1 MKVLL
6 TAINAKYIHSNLA
19 VYSLKANCGSYESQV
34 KLMEYSINQ
43 YPEEIFQSLYREKA
57 DVICFSCYIWNI
69 EMVGQIAGWLSLV
82 APGTKLWLGGPEV
95 SFDVEDRINS
105 WKFIDGVMYGEGE
118 DTFREMMAVWN
129 GEKNIE
135 GVRGIGHRHE
145 DGKAHVHLPRDF
157 VNMSGLNFVYTRPED
172 FKNKIIYYET
182 SRGCPFQCSYCL
194 SSVEKKVRFR
204 DLELV
209 KKELK
214 QFIDWEIPQVKFV
227 DRTFNCR
234 RKHSMEILKFIKA
247 HDKGKTNFHFE
258 ITADLLTEEELHF
271 MAGLRPGLIQLEIG
285 VQSTNPETIKE
296 IRRNVSFEK
305 LKEIV
310 KRIHAG
316 KNIHQHLDLI
326 AGLPFEDLERFKQS
340 FNDVYALKPEQF
352 QLGFLKVLKGSYM
365 REKAEDYGLVYQP
378 EPPYEVM
385 ATHWLS
391 YDDVLVIK
399 AVEEMVEVYY
409 NSRQF
414 ENSLDW
420 LESYFPSA
428 FSMYECL
435 AGYYEEKG
443 LNGISH
449 SRMAR
454 YEILLGFAK
463 ENLNKEDMDIFTQIL
478 TYDLYLR
485 ENVKSRPD
493 WAGSQETYKG
503 RYVEFFKKEENR
515 AKYFSGYE
523 GYTTK
528 QIQRMTHIEH
538 FTCDIQAVAAGCLP
552 ADQKAAAAGCLS
564 ADRRAAAGGEK
575 KTGGDVFIWFDYLNR
590 DPLTYKSRTVEV
602 RIDEVDE
609 ETKN

>member
-19 VYSLKANCGSYESQV
+19 VYSLKANCGVYESQV

-43 YPEEIFQSLYREKA
+43 YPEEIFRSLYREKA
-57 DVICFSCYIWNI
+57 DVVCFSCYIWNI
-69 EMVGQIAGWLSLV
+69 GFVEQIAGWLKQV
-82 APGTKLWLGGPEV
+82 APWTEIWLGGPEV
-95 SFDVEDRINS
+95 SFDVAERLEQQP
-105 WKFIDGVMYGEGE
+105 FIDGVMYGEGE
-118 DTFREMMAVWN
+118 DTFREMMACWN
-129 GEKNIE
+129 GDMDVEN
-135 GVRGIGHRHE
+135 VLGIGHRHKGGGSSGCGYYR
-145 DGKAHVHLPRDF
+145 DGRCRLGSDCSHGSGEIHVHGARDF
-157 VNMSGLNFVYTRPED
+157 VDMSGLNFVYTRPED

-204 DLELV
+204 DLDLV
-209 KKELK
+209 KRELQ

-234 RKHSMEILKFIKA
+234 REHSMEILKFIKT

-258 ITADLLTEEELHF
+258 ITADLLTEEELEF

-285 VQSTNPETIKE
+285 VQSTNPQTIRE

-305 LKEIV
+305 LKGIV
-310 KRIHAG
+310 QRIHEG

-326 AGLPFEDLERFKQS
+326 AGLPYEDLERFKQS

-385 ATHWLS
+385 ATRWLS
-391 YDDVLVIK
+391 YDDILVLK
-399 AVEEMVEVYY
+399 GVEEMVEVYY

-420 LESYFPSA
+420 LEGHFPSA
-428 FSMYECL
+428 FAMYEQM
-435 AGYYEEKG
+435 AQYYEAKG
-443 LNGISH
+443 LNGVSH

-454 YEILLGFAK
+454 YEILLEFVK
-463 ENLNKEDMDIFTQIL
+463 EKLNIEETDIFVQIL

-485 ENVKSRPD
+485 ENVKSRPA
-493 WAGSQETYKG
+493 WASDQDAYKAA
-503 RYVEFFKKEENR
+503 YVEFFKREENR
-515 AKYFSGYE
+515 ARYFSGYE

-538 FTCDIQAVAAGCLP
+538 FTRDIREG
-552 ADQKAAAAGCLS
+552 
-564 ADRRAAAGGEK
+564 AGGEK
-575 KTGGDVFIWFDYLNR
+575 AGGVFIWFDYLNR

-602 RIDEVDE
+602 ELW
-609 ETKN
+609 

>member
-19 VYSLKANCGSYESQV
+19 VYSLKANCGVYESQV

-43 YPEEIFQSLYREKA
+43 YAEEIFQSLYREKA

-69 EMVGQIAGWLSLV
+69 DIIGQVAGWLSQV
-82 APGTKLWLGGPEV
+82 APGVQIWLGGPEV
-95 SFDVEDRINS
+95 SFDVADRLDS
-105 WKFIDGVMYGEGE
+105 WNFVDGIMYGEGE
-118 DTFREMMAVWN
+118 DTFREMMACWN
-129 GEKNIE
+129 GEKNLE
-135 GVRGIGHRHE
+135 DVLGIGHRQP
-145 DGKAHVHLPRDF
+145 DGKVHVHFPRDF
-157 VNMSGLNFVYTRPED
+157 VNMSQLNFVYKRPEN

-209 KKELK
+209 KRELQ

-234 RKHSMEILKFIKA
+234 REHSMEIMRFIKA

-258 ITADLLTEEELHF
+258 ITADLLTEEELDF

-296 IRRNVSFEK
+296 IRRKVSFER

-310 KRIHAG
+310 QRIHAG

-326 AGLPFEDLERFKQS
+326 AGLPFEGLERFKQS
-340 FNDVYALKPEQF
+340 FNDVYGLKPEQF
-352 QLGFLKVLKGSYM
+352 QLGLLKVLKGSYM
-365 REKAEDYGLVYQP
+365 REKAADYDLIYQP
-378 EPPYEVM
+378 EPPYEVLS
-385 ATHWLS
+385 TRWLS
-391 YDDVLVIK
+391 YDDILVLK
-399 AVEEMVEVYY
+399 GVEEMVEVYY

-420 LESYFPSA
+420 LEGYFPSA
-428 FSMYECL
+428 FAMYETL
-435 AGYYEEKG
+435 AGYYEAKE

-454 YEILLGFAK
+454 YEILLDFVK
-463 ENLNKEDMDIFTQIL
+463 EILNIEETRVFTQIL

-485 ENVKSRPD
+485 ENVKSRPA
-493 WAGSQETYKG
+493 WAANQEPFKAA
-503 RYVEFFKKEENR
+503 YVEFFKNEESR
-515 AKYFSGYE
+515 EKYFSGYE

-538 FTCDIQAVAAGCLP
+538 FTEDIRATAAEEERG
-552 ADQKAAAAGCLS
+552 
-564 ADRRAAAGGEK
+564 
-575 KTGGDVFIWFDYLNR
+575 GGDVFIWFDYLNLY
-590 DPLTYKSRTVEV
+590 PLTYKSRTVEV
-602 RIDEVDE
+602 
-609 ETKN
+609 KLW

>member
-19 VYSLKANCGSYESQV
+19 VYSLKANCGVYESQV

-43 YPEEIFQSLYREKA
+43 YAEEIFQSLYREKA

-69 EMVGQIAGWLSLV
+69 DIIGQVAGWLSQV
-82 APGTKLWLGGPEV
+82 APGVQIWLGGPEV
-95 SFDVEDRINS
+95 SFDVADRLDS
-105 WKFIDGVMYGEGE
+105 WNFVDGIMYGEGE
-118 DTFREMMAVWN
+118 DTFREMMACWN
-129 GEKNIE
+129 GEKNLE
-135 GVRGIGHRHE
+135 DVLGIGHRQP
-145 DGKAHVHLPRDF
+145 DGKVHVHFPRDF
-157 VNMSGLNFVYTRPED
+157 VNMSQLNFVYKRPENL
-172 FKNKIIYYET
+172 KNKIIYYET
-182 SRGCPFQCSYCL
+182 SRGCPFQCIYCL

-209 KKELK
+209 KRDLQ

-234 RKHSMEILKFIKA
+234 REHSMEIMRFIKA

-258 ITADLLTEEELHF
+258 ITADLLTEEELDF

-296 IRRNVSFEK
+296 IRRKVSFER

-310 KRIHAG
+310 QRIHAG

-326 AGLPFEDLERFKQS
+326 AGLPFEGLERFKQS
-340 FNDVYALKPEQF
+340 FNDVYGLKPEQF

-365 REKAEDYGLVYQP
+365 REKAADYDLIYQP
-378 EPPYEVM
+378 EPPYEVLS
-385 ATHWLS
+385 TRWLS
-391 YDDVLVIK
+391 YDDILVLK
-399 AVEEMVEVYY
+399 GVEEMVEVYY

-420 LESYFPSA
+420 LEGYFPSA
-428 FSMYECL
+428 FAMYETL
-435 AGYYEEKG
+435 AGYYEAKG

-449 SRMAR
+449 SRMTR
-454 YEILLGFAK
+454 YEILLDFVK
-463 ENLNKEDMDIFTQIL
+463 EILNIEETRVFTQIL

-485 ENVKSRPD
+485 ENVKSRPA
-493 WAGSQETYKG
+493 WAASQEPFKAA
-503 RYVEFFKKEENR
+503 YVEFFKNEENR
-515 AKYFSGYE
+515 EKYFSGYE

-538 FTCDIQAVAAGCLP
+538 FTEDIRATAADEERG
-552 ADQKAAAAGCLS
+552 
-564 ADRRAAAGGEK
+564 
-575 KTGGDVFIWFDYLNR
+575 GGDVFIWFDYLNR

-602 RIDEVDE
+602 
-609 ETKN
+609 KLW

>member
-19 VYSLKANCGSYESQV
+19 VYSLKANCGVYEPQV

-43 YPEEIFQSLYREKA
+43 YPEEIFRSLYREKA
-57 DVICFSCYIWNI
+57 DVVCFSCYIWNI
-69 EMVGQIAGWLSLV
+69 GFVEQIAGWLKQV
-82 APGTKLWLGGPEV
+82 APRTEIWLGGPEV
-95 SFDVEDRINS
+95 SFDVAERLEQQP
-105 WKFIDGVMYGEGE
+105 FIDGVMYGEGE
-118 DTFREMMAVWN
+118 DTFREMMACWN
-129 GEKNIE
+129 GDMDVEN
-135 GVRGIGHRHE
+135 VLGIGHRHK
-145 DGKAHVHLPRDF
+145 DGGSSGRGYYRDGCCRPGSDCSHGSGEIHVHGARDF
-157 VNMSGLNFVYTRPED
+157 VDMSRLNFVYTRPED

-204 DLELV
+204 DLDLV
-209 KKELK
+209 KRELQ
-214 QFIDWEIPQVKFV
+214 QFIDWGIPQVKFV

-234 RKHSMEILKFIKA
+234 REHSMEILKFIKT

-258 ITADLLTEEELHF
+258 ITADLLTEEELEF

-285 VQSTNPETIKE
+285 VQSTNPQTIRE

-305 LKEIV
+305 LKGIV
-310 KRIHAG
+310 QRIHEG

-326 AGLPFEDLERFKQS
+326 AGLPYEDLERFKQS

-385 ATHWLS
+385 ATRWLS
-391 YDDVLVIK
+391 YDDILVLK
-399 AVEEMVEVYY
+399 GVEEMVEVYY

-420 LESYFPSA
+420 LEGHFPSA
-428 FSMYECL
+428 FAMYEQM
-435 AGYYEEKG
+435 AQYYEAKG
-443 LNGISH
+443 LSGVSH

-454 YEILLGFAK
+454 YEILLEFVK
-463 ENLNKEDMDIFTQIL
+463 EKLNIEETDIFMQIL

-485 ENVKSRPD
+485 ENVKSRPA
-493 WAGSQETYKG
+493 WASGQDAYKAA
-503 RYVEFFKKEENR
+503 YVEFFKREENR
-515 AKYFSGYE
+515 ARYFSGYE

-538 FTCDIQAVAAGCLP
+538 FTRDVREG
-552 ADQKAAAAGCLS
+552 
-564 ADRRAAAGGEK
+564 AGGEK
-575 KTGGDVFIWFDYLNR
+575 DGGVFIWFDYLNR

-602 RIDEVDE
+602 ELW
-609 ETKN
+609 

>member
-19 VYSLKANCGSYESQV
+19 VYSLKANCGVYEPQV

-43 YPEEIFQSLYREKA
+43 YPEEIFRSLYREKA
-57 DVICFSCYIWNI
+57 DVVCFSCYIWNI
-69 EMVGQIAGWLSLV
+69 GFVEQIAGWLKQV
-82 APGTKLWLGGPEV
+82 APRTEIWLGGPEV
-95 SFDVEDRINS
+95 SFDVAERLEQQP
-105 WKFIDGVMYGEGE
+105 FIDGVMYGEGE
-118 DTFREMMAVWN
+118 DTFREMMACWN
-129 GEKNIE
+129 GDMDVEN
-135 GVRGIGHRHE
+135 VLGIGHRHK
-145 DGKAHVHLPRDF
+145 DGGSSGEIHVHGARDF
-157 VNMSGLNFVYTRPED
+157 VDMSGLNFVYTRPED

-204 DLELV
+204 DLDLV
-209 KKELK
+209 KRELQ
-214 QFIDWEIPQVKFV
+214 QFIDWGIPQVKFV

-234 RKHSMEILKFIKA
+234 REHSMEILKFIKA
-247 HDKGKTNFHFE
+247 HDRGKTNFHFE
-258 ITADLLTEEELHF
+258 ITADLLTEEELEF

-285 VQSTNPETIKE
+285 VQSTNPQTIQE

-305 LKEIV
+305 LKGIV
-310 KRIHAG
+310 QRIHEG

-326 AGLPFEDLERFKQS
+326 AGLPYEDLERFKQS

-385 ATHWLS
+385 ATRWLS
-391 YDDVLVIK
+391 YDDILVLK
-399 AVEEMVEVYY
+399 GVEEMVEVYY

-420 LESYFPSA
+420 LEGHFPSA
-428 FSMYECL
+428 FAMYEQM
-435 AGYYEEKG
+435 AQYYEAKG
-443 LNGISH
+443 LNGVSH

-454 YEILLGFAK
+454 YEILLEFVK
-463 ENLNKEDMDIFTQIL
+463 EKLNIEETDIFVQIL

-485 ENVKSRPD
+485 ENVKSRPA
-493 WAGSQETYKG
+493 WASGQDAYKAA
-503 RYVEFFKKEENR
+503 YVEFFKREENR
-515 AKYFSGYE
+515 ARYFSGYG

-538 FTCDIQAVAAGCLP
+538 FTRDIREG
-552 ADQKAAAAGCLS
+552 
-564 ADRRAAAGGEK
+564 AGGEK
-575 KTGGDVFIWFDYLNR
+575 DGGVFIWFDYLNR

-602 RIDEVDE
+602 ELW
-609 ETKN
+609 

>member
-19 VYSLKANCGSYESQV
+19 VYSLKANCGVYESQV

-43 YPEEIFQSLYREKA
+43 YAEEIFQSLYREKA

-69 EMVGQIAGWLSLV
+69 DIIGQVAGWLSQV
-82 APGTKLWLGGPEV
+82 APGVQIWLGGPEV
-95 SFDVEDRINS
+95 SFDVAERLDS
-105 WKFIDGVMYGEGE
+105 WNFVNGIMYGEGE
-118 DTFREMMAVWN
+118 DTFREMMACWN
-129 GEKNIE
+129 GEKNLE
-135 GVRGIGHRHE
+135 DVLGIGHRQP
-145 DGKAHVHLPRDF
+145 DGKVHVHFPRDF
-157 VNMSGLNFVYTRPED
+157 VNMSQLNFVYKRPEN

-209 KKELK
+209 KRELQ

-234 RKHSMEILKFIKA
+234 REHSMEIMRFIKA

-258 ITADLLTEEELHF
+258 ITADLLTEEELDF

-296 IRRNVSFEK
+296 IRRKVSFER

-310 KRIHAG
+310 QRIHAG

-326 AGLPFEDLERFKQS
+326 AGLPFEGLERFKQS
-340 FNDVYALKPEQF
+340 FNDVYGLKPEQF
-352 QLGFLKVLKGSYM
+352 QLGFLKVLKGSYI
-365 REKAEDYGLVYQP
+365 REKAADYDLIYQP
-378 EPPYEVM
+378 EPPYEVLS
-385 ATHWLS
+385 TRWLS
-391 YDDVLVIK
+391 YDDILVLK
-399 AVEEMVEVYY
+399 GVEEMVEVYY

-420 LESYFPSA
+420 LEGYFPSA
-428 FSMYECL
+428 FAMYETL
-435 AGYYEEKG
+435 AGYYEAKE

-454 YEILLGFAK
+454 YEILLDFVK
-463 ENLNKEDMDIFTQIL
+463 EILNIEETRVFTQIL

-485 ENVKSRPD
+485 ENVKSRPA
-493 WAGSQETYKG
+493 WAANQEPFKAA
-503 RYVEFFKKEENR
+503 YVEFFKNEENR
-515 AKYFSGYE
+515 EKYFSGYE

-538 FTCDIQAVAAGCLP
+538 FTEDIRATAAEEERG
-552 ADQKAAAAGCLS
+552 
-564 ADRRAAAGGEK
+564 
-575 KTGGDVFIWFDYLNR
+575 GGDVFIWFDYLNR

-602 RIDEVDE
+602 
-609 ETKN
+609 KLW

>member
-19 VYSLKANCGSYESQV
+19 VYSLKANCGVYESQV

-43 YPEEIFQSLYREKA
+43 YAEEIFQSLYREKA

-69 EMVGQIAGWLSLV
+69 DIIGQVAGWLSQV
-82 APGTKLWLGGPEV
+82 APGVQIWLGGPEV
-95 SFDVEDRINS
+95 SFDVADRLDS
-105 WKFIDGVMYGEGE
+105 WNFVDGIMYGEGE
-118 DTFREMMAVWN
+118 DTFREMMACWN
-129 GEKNIE
+129 GEKNLE
-135 GVRGIGHRHE
+135 DVLGIGHRQP
-145 DGKAHVHLPRDF
+145 DGKVHVHFPRDF
-157 VNMSGLNFVYTRPED
+157 VNMSQLNFVYKRPEN

-209 KKELK
+209 KRELQ

-234 RKHSMEILKFIKA
+234 REHSMEIMRFIKA

-258 ITADLLTEEELHF
+258 ITADLLTEEELDF

-296 IRRNVSFEK
+296 IRRKVSFEK

-310 KRIHAG
+310 QRIHAG

-326 AGLPFEDLERFKQS
+326 AGLPFEGLERFKQS
-340 FNDVYALKPEQF
+340 FNDVYGLKPEQF

-365 REKAEDYGLVYQP
+365 REKAADYDLIYQP
-378 EPPYEVM
+378 EPPYEVLS
-385 ATHWLS
+385 TRWLS
-391 YDDVLVIK
+391 YDDILVLK
-399 AVEEMVEVYY
+399 GVEEMVEVYY

-420 LESYFPSA
+420 LEGYFPSA
-428 FSMYECL
+428 FAMYETL
-435 AGYYEEKG
+435 AGYYEAKG

-449 SRMAR
+449 SRMTR
-454 YEILLGFAK
+454 YEILLDFVK
-463 ENLNKEDMDIFTQIL
+463 EILNIEETRVFTQIL

-485 ENVKSRPD
+485 ENVKSRPA
-493 WAGSQETYKG
+493 WAASQEPFKAA
-503 RYVEFFKKEENR
+503 YVEFFKNEENR
-515 AKYFSGYE
+515 EKYFSGYE

-538 FTCDIQAVAAGCLP
+538 FTEDIRATAADEERG
-552 ADQKAAAAGCLS
+552 
-564 ADRRAAAGGEK
+564 
-575 KTGGDVFIWFDYLNR
+575 GGDVFIWFDYLNR

-602 RIDEVDE
+602 
-609 ETKN
+609 KLW

>member
-19 VYSLKANCGSYESQV
+19 VYSLKANCGSYEPQV

-43 YPEEIFQSLYREKA
+43 YPEEIFHSLYREKA
-57 DVICFSCYIWNI
+57 DVVCFSCYIWNI
-69 EMVGQIAGWLSLV
+69 GIVNQVAGWLRQV
-82 APGTKLWLGGPEV
+82 APDTRIWLGGPEV
-95 SFDVEDRINS
+95 SFDVAERLET
-105 WKFIDGVMYGEGE
+105 WHFVDGVMYGEGE
-118 DTFREMMAVWN
+118 DTFRELMACWN
-129 GEKNIE
+129 GKIDIE
-135 GVRGIGHRHE
+135 SVLGIGHRHE
-145 DGKAHVHLPRDF
+145 DGRVHVHPARDF

-209 KKELK
+209 KQELQ

-234 RKHSMEILKFIKA
+234 REHSMEILKFIKDR
-247 HDKGKTNFHFE
+247 DKGKTNFHFE
-258 ITADLLTEEELHF
+258 ITADLLTEEELDF
-271 MAGLRPGLIQLEIG
+271 MSSLRPGLIQLEIG
-285 VQSTNPETIKE
+285 VQSTNPATIKE

-305 LKEIV
+305 LQEIV

-326 AGLPFEDLERFKQS
+326 AGLPFEDMERFKQS

-365 REKAEDYGLVYQP
+365 REKAEDYGLIYQP
-378 EPPYEVM
+378 EPPYEVL
-385 ATHWLS
+385 ATRWLS
-391 YDDVLVIK
+391 YDDLLVLK
-399 AVEEMVEVYY
+399 SVEEMVEVYY

-420 LESYFPSA
+420 LENYFPSA
-428 FSMYECL
+428 FAMYETL
-435 AGYYEEKG
+435 SRYYETKG
-443 LNGISH
+443 LNGVSH

-454 YEILLGFAK
+454 YEILLDFVRENMK
-463 ENLNKEDMDIFTQIL
+463 EEETNIFVQIL

-485 ENVKSRPD
+485 ENVKSRPA
-493 WAGSQETYKG
+493 WASNQDSYKG
-503 RYVEFFKKEENR
+503 LYVNFFKNEENR
-515 AKYFSGYE
+515 SRYFSGYE

-528 QIQRMTHIEH
+528 QIQRMTHIERL
-538 FTCDIQAVAAGCLP
+538 DLPAQAGAAVAGAGKGP
-552 ADQKAAAAGCLS
+552 
-564 ADRRAAAGGEK
+564 
-575 KTGGDVFIWFDYLNR
+575 VFIWFDYLNR

-602 RIDEVDE
+602 EMDEIDE
-609 ETKN
+609 ETKDRKGSEFTGRTLRNGKNMLSES

>member
-19 VYSLKANCGSYESQV
+19 VYSLKANCGVYESQV

-43 YPEEIFQSLYREKA
+43 YAEEIFQSLYREKA

-69 EMVGQIAGWLSLV
+69 DIIGQVAGWLSQV
-82 APGTKLWLGGPEV
+82 APGVQIWLGGPEV
-95 SFDVEDRINS
+95 SFDVAERLDS
-105 WKFIDGVMYGEGE
+105 WNFVDGIMYGEGE
-118 DTFREMMAVWN
+118 DTFREMMAFWN
-129 GEKNIE
+129 GEKNLE
-135 GVRGIGHRHE
+135 DVLGIGHRQP
-145 DGKAHVHLPRDF
+145 DGKVHVHFPRDF
-157 VNMSGLNFVYTRPED
+157 VNMSQLNFVYKRPENL
-172 FKNKIIYYET
+172 KNKIIYYET

-209 KKELK
+209 KRELQ

-234 RKHSMEILKFIKA
+234 REHSMEIMRFIKA

-258 ITADLLTEEELHF
+258 ITADLLTEEELDF

-296 IRRNVSFEK
+296 IRRKVSFER

-310 KRIHAG
+310 QRIHAG

-326 AGLPFEDLERFKQS
+326 AGLPFEGLERFKQS
-340 FNDVYALKPEQF
+340 FNDVYGLKPEQF

-365 REKAEDYGLVYQP
+365 REKAADYDLIYQP
-378 EPPYEVM
+378 EPPYEVLS
-385 ATHWLS
+385 TRWLS
-391 YDDVLVIK
+391 YDDILVLK
-399 AVEEMVEVYY
+399 GVEEMVEVYY

-420 LESYFPSA
+420 LEGYFPSA
-428 FSMYECL
+428 FAMYETL
-435 AGYYEEKG
+435 AGYYEAKG

-449 SRMAR
+449 SRMTR
-454 YEILLGFAK
+454 YEILLDFVK
-463 ENLNKEDMDIFTQIL
+463 EILNIEETRVFTQIL

-485 ENVKSRPD
+485 ENVKSRPA
-493 WAGSQETYKG
+493 WAASQEPFKAA
-503 RYVEFFKKEENR
+503 YVEFFKNEENR
-515 AKYFSGYE
+515 EKYFSGYE

-538 FTCDIQAVAAGCLP
+538 FTEDIRATAADEERG
-552 ADQKAAAAGCLS
+552 
-564 ADRRAAAGGEK
+564 
-575 KTGGDVFIWFDYLNR
+575 GGDVFIWFDYLNR

-602 RIDEVDE
+602 
-609 ETKN
+609 KLW

>member
-1 MKVLL
+1 MMKVLL

-19 VYSLKANCGSYESQV
+19 VYSLKANCGVYESQV

-43 YPEEIFQSLYREKA
+43 YPEEIFRSLYREKA
-57 DVICFSCYIWNI
+57 DVVCFSCYIWNI
-69 EMVGQIAGWLSLV
+69 GFVEQIAGWLKQV
-82 APGTKLWLGGPEV
+82 APWTEIWLGGPEV
-95 SFDVEDRINS
+95 SFDVAERLEQQP
-105 WKFIDGVMYGEGE
+105 FIDGVMYGEGE
-118 DTFREMMAVWN
+118 DTFREMMACWN
-129 GEKNIE
+129 GDMDVEN
-135 GVRGIGHRHE
+135 VLGIGHRHK
-145 DGKAHVHLPRDF
+145 DGGSSGEIHVHGARDF
-157 VNMSGLNFVYTRPED
+157 VDMSGLNFVYTRPED

-204 DLELV
+204 DLDLV
-209 KKELK
+209 KRELQ

-234 RKHSMEILKFIKA
+234 REHSMEILKFIKT

-258 ITADLLTEEELHF
+258 ITADLLTEEELEF

-285 VQSTNPETIKE
+285 VQSTNPQTIRE

-305 LKEIV
+305 LKGIV
-310 KRIHAG
+310 QRIHKG

-326 AGLPFEDLERFKQS
+326 AGLPYEDLERFKQS

-385 ATHWLS
+385 ATRWLS
-391 YDDVLVIK
+391 YDDILVLK
-399 AVEEMVEVYY
+399 GVEEMVEVYY

-420 LESYFPSA
+420 LEGHFPSA
-428 FSMYECL
+428 FAMYEQM
-435 AGYYEEKG
+435 AQYYEAKG
-443 LNGISH
+443 LNGVSH

-454 YEILLGFAK
+454 YEILLEFVK
-463 ENLNKEDMDIFTQIL
+463 EKLNIEETDIFVQIL

-485 ENVKSRPD
+485 ENVKSRPA
-493 WAGSQETYKG
+493 WASGQDAYKAA
-503 RYVEFFKKEENR
+503 YVEFFKREENR
-515 AKYFSGYE
+515 ARYFSGYE

-538 FTCDIQAVAAGCLP
+538 FTRDIREG
-552 ADQKAAAAGCLS
+552 
-564 ADRRAAAGGEK
+564 AGGEK
-575 KTGGDVFIWFDYLNR
+575 AGGVFIWFDYLNR

-602 RIDEVDE
+602 ELW
-609 ETKN
+609 

>member
-19 VYSLKANCGSYESQV
+19 VYSLKANCGVYESQV

-43 YPEEIFQSLYREKA
+43 YAEEIFQSLYREKA

-69 EMVGQIAGWLSLV
+69 DIIGQVAGWLSQV
-82 APGTKLWLGGPEV
+82 APGVQIWLGGPEV
-95 SFDVEDRINS
+95 SFDVADRLDS
-105 WKFIDGVMYGEGE
+105 WNFVDGIMYGEGE
-118 DTFREMMAVWN
+118 DTFREMMACWN
-129 GEKNIE
+129 GEKNLE
-135 GVRGIGHRHE
+135 DVLGIGHRQP
-145 DGKAHVHLPRDF
+145 DGKVHVHFPRDF
-157 VNMSGLNFVYTRPED
+157 VNMSQLNFVYKRPENL
-172 FKNKIIYYET
+172 KNKIIYYET

-209 KKELK
+209 KRELQ

-234 RKHSMEILKFIKA
+234 REHSMEIMRFIKA

-258 ITADLLTEEELHF
+258 ITADLLTEEELDF

-296 IRRNVSFEK
+296 IRRKVSFER

-310 KRIHAG
+310 QRIHAG

-326 AGLPFEDLERFKQS
+326 AGLPFEGLERFKQS
-340 FNDVYALKPEQF
+340 FNDVYGLKPEQF

-365 REKAEDYGLVYQP
+365 REKAADYDLIYQP
-378 EPPYEVM
+378 EPPYEVLS
-385 ATHWLS
+385 TRWLS
-391 YDDVLVIK
+391 YDDILVLK
-399 AVEEMVEVYY
+399 GVEEMVEVYY

-420 LESYFPSA
+420 LEGYFPSA
-428 FSMYECL
+428 FAMYETL
-435 AGYYEEKG
+435 AGYYEAKG

-449 SRMAR
+449 SRMTR
-454 YEILLGFAK
+454 YEILLDFVK
-463 ENLNKEDMDIFTQIL
+463 EILNIEETRVFTQIL

-485 ENVKSRPD
+485 ENVTSRPA
-493 WAGSQETYKG
+493 WAASQEPFKAA
-503 RYVEFFKKEENR
+503 YVEFFKNEENR
-515 AKYFSGYE
+515 EKYFSGYE

-538 FTCDIQAVAAGCLP
+538 FTEDIRATAADEERG
-552 ADQKAAAAGCLS
+552 
-564 ADRRAAAGGEK
+564 
-575 KTGGDVFIWFDYLNR
+575 GGDVFIWFDYLNR

-602 RIDEVDE
+602 
-609 ETKN
+609 KLW

>member
-19 VYSLKANCGSYESQV
+19 VYSLKANCGIYESQV

-43 YPEEIFQSLYREKA
+43 YAEEIFQSLYREKA

-69 EMVGQIAGWLSLV
+69 DIIGQVAGWLSQV
-82 APGTKLWLGGPEV
+82 APGVQIWLGGPEV
-95 SFDVEDRINS
+95 SFDVADRLDS
-105 WKFIDGVMYGEGE
+105 WNFVDGIMYGEGE
-118 DTFREMMAVWN
+118 DTFREMMACWN
-129 GEKNIE
+129 GEKNLE
-135 GVRGIGHRHE
+135 DVLGIGHRQP
-145 DGKAHVHLPRDF
+145 DGKVHVHFPRDF
-157 VNMSGLNFVYTRPED
+157 VNMSQLNFVYKRPENL
-172 FKNKIIYYET
+172 KNKIIYYET

-209 KKELK
+209 KRELQ

-234 RKHSMEILKFIKA
+234 REHSMEIMRFIKA

-258 ITADLLTEEELHF
+258 ITADLLTEEELDF

-296 IRRNVSFEK
+296 IRRKVSFER

-310 KRIHAG
+310 QRIHAG

-326 AGLPFEDLERFKQS
+326 AGLPFEGLERFKQS
-340 FNDVYALKPEQF
+340 FNDVYGLKPEQF

-365 REKAEDYGLVYQP
+365 REKAADYDLIYQP
-378 EPPYEVM
+378 EPPYEVLS
-385 ATHWLS
+385 TRWLS
-391 YDDVLVIK
+391 YDDILVLK
-399 AVEEMVEVYY
+399 GVEEMVEVYY

-420 LESYFPSA
+420 LEGYFPSA
-428 FSMYECL
+428 FAMYETL
-435 AGYYEEKG
+435 AGYYEAKG

-449 SRMAR
+449 SRMTR
-454 YEILLGFAK
+454 YEILLDFVK
-463 ENLNKEDMDIFTQIL
+463 EILNIEETRVFTQIL

-485 ENVKSRPD
+485 ENVKSRPA
-493 WAGSQETYKG
+493 WAASQEPFKAA
-503 RYVEFFKKEENR
+503 YVEFFKNEENR
-515 AKYFSGYE
+515 EKYFSGYE

-538 FTCDIQAVAAGCLP
+538 FTEDIRATAADEERG
-552 ADQKAAAAGCLS
+552 
-564 ADRRAAAGGEK
+564 
-575 KTGGDVFIWFDYLNR
+575 GGDVFIWFDYLNR

-602 RIDEVDE
+602 
-609 ETKN
+609 KLW

>member
-19 VYSLKANCGSYESQV
+19 VYSLKANCGVYESQV

-43 YPEEIFQSLYREKA
+43 YAEEIFQSLYREKA

-69 EMVGQIAGWLSLV
+69 DIIGQVAGWLSQV
-82 APGTKLWLGGPEV
+82 APGVQIWLGGPEV
-95 SFDVEDRINS
+95 SFDVAERLDS
-105 WKFIDGVMYGEGE
+105 WNFVNGIMYGEGE
-118 DTFREMMAVWN
+118 DTFREMMACWN
-129 GEKNIE
+129 GEKNLE
-135 GVRGIGHRHE
+135 DVLGIGHRQP
-145 DGKAHVHLPRDF
+145 DGKVHVHFPRDF
-157 VNMSGLNFVYTRPED
+157 VNMSQLNFVYKRPENL
-172 FKNKIIYYET
+172 KNKIIYYET

-209 KKELK
+209 KRELQ

-234 RKHSMEILKFIKA
+234 REHSMEIMRFIKA

-258 ITADLLTEEELHF
+258 ITADLLTEEELDF

-296 IRRNVSFEK
+296 IRRKVSFER

-310 KRIHAG
+310 QRIHAG

-326 AGLPFEDLERFKQS
+326 AGLPFEGLERFKQS
-340 FNDVYALKPEQF
+340 FNDVYGLKPEQF
-352 QLGFLKVLKGSYM
+352 QLGFLKVLKGSYI
-365 REKAEDYGLVYQP
+365 REKAADYDLIYQP
-378 EPPYEVM
+378 EPPYEVLS
-385 ATHWLS
+385 TRWLS
-391 YDDVLVIK
+391 YDDILVLK
-399 AVEEMVEVYY
+399 GVEEMVEVYY

-420 LESYFPSA
+420 LEGYFPSA
-428 FSMYECL
+428 FAMYETL
-435 AGYYEEKG
+435 AGYYEAKG

-449 SRMAR
+449 SRMTR
-454 YEILLGFAK
+454 YEILLDFVK
-463 ENLNKEDMDIFTQIL
+463 EILNIEETRVFTQIL

-485 ENVKSRPD
+485 ENVKSRPA
-493 WAGSQETYKG
+493 WAANQEPFKAA
-503 RYVEFFKKEENR
+503 YVEFFKNEENR
-515 AKYFSGYE
+515 EKYFSGYE

-538 FTCDIQAVAAGCLP
+538 FTEDIRATAADEERG
-552 ADQKAAAAGCLS
+552 
-564 ADRRAAAGGEK
+564 
-575 KTGGDVFIWFDYLNR
+575 GGDVFIWFDYLNR

-602 RIDEVDE
+602 
-609 ETKN
+609 KLW

>member
-19 VYSLKANCGSYESQV
+19 VYSLKANCGVYESQV

-43 YPEEIFQSLYREKA
+43 YAEEIFQSLYREKA

-69 EMVGQIAGWLSLV
+69 DIIGQVAGWLSQV
-82 APGTKLWLGGPEV
+82 APGVQIWLGGPEV
-95 SFDVEDRINS
+95 SFDVADRLDS
-105 WKFIDGVMYGEGE
+105 WNFVDGIMYGEGE
-118 DTFREMMAVWN
+118 DTFREMMAFWN
-129 GEKNIE
+129 GEKNLE
-135 GVRGIGHRHE
+135 DVLGIGHRQP
-145 DGKAHVHLPRDF
+145 DGKVHVHFPRDF
-157 VNMSGLNFVYTRPED
+157 VNMSQLNFVYKRPENL
-172 FKNKIIYYET
+172 KNKIIYYET

-209 KKELK
+209 KRELQ

-234 RKHSMEILKFIKA
+234 REHSMEIMRFIKA

-258 ITADLLTEEELHF
+258 ITADLLTEEELDF

-296 IRRNVSFEK
+296 IRRKVSFER

-310 KRIHAG
+310 QRIHAG

-326 AGLPFEDLERFKQS
+326 AGLPFEGLERFKQS
-340 FNDVYALKPEQF
+340 FNDVYGLKPEQF

-365 REKAEDYGLVYQP
+365 REKAADYDLIYQP
-378 EPPYEVM
+378 EPPYEVLS
-385 ATHWLS
+385 TRWLS
-391 YDDVLVIK
+391 YDDILVLK
-399 AVEEMVEVYY
+399 GVEEMVEVYY

-420 LESYFPSA
+420 LEGYFPSA
-428 FSMYECL
+428 FAMYETL
-435 AGYYEEKG
+435 AGYYEAKG

-449 SRMAR
+449 SRMTR
-454 YEILLGFAK
+454 YEILLDFVK
-463 ENLNKEDMDIFTQIL
+463 EILNIEETRVFTQIL

-485 ENVKSRPD
+485 ENVKSRPA
-493 WAGSQETYKG
+493 WAANQEPFKAA
-503 RYVEFFKKEENR
+503 YVEFFKNEENR
-515 AKYFSGYE
+515 EKYFSGYE

-538 FTCDIQAVAAGCLP
+538 FTEDIRATAAEEERG
-552 ADQKAAAAGCLS
+552 
-564 ADRRAAAGGEK
+564 
-575 KTGGDVFIWFDYLNR
+575 GGDVFIWFDYLNR

-602 RIDEVDE
+602 
-609 ETKN
+609 KLW

>member
-19 VYSLKANCGSYESQV
+19 VYSLKANCGVYESQV

-43 YPEEIFQSLYREKA
+43 YAEEIFQSLYREKA

-69 EMVGQIAGWLSLV
+69 DIIGQVAGWLSQV
-82 APGTKLWLGGPEV
+82 APGVQIWLGGPEV
-95 SFDVEDRINS
+95 SFDVADRLDS
-105 WKFIDGVMYGEGE
+105 WNFVDGIMYGEGE
-118 DTFREMMAVWN
+118 DTFREMMACWN
-129 GEKNIE
+129 GEKNLE
-135 GVRGIGHRHE
+135 DVLGIGHRQP
-145 DGKAHVHLPRDF
+145 DGKVHVHFPRDF
-157 VNMSGLNFVYTRPED
+157 VNMSQLNFVYKRPENL
-172 FKNKIIYYET
+172 KNKIIYYET

-209 KKELK
+209 KRELQ

-234 RKHSMEILKFIKA
+234 REHSMEIMRFIKA

-258 ITADLLTEEELHF
+258 ITADLLTEEELDF

-296 IRRNVSFEK
+296 IRRKVSFER

-310 KRIHAG
+310 QRIHAG

-326 AGLPFEDLERFKQS
+326 AGLPFEGLERFKQS
-340 FNDVYALKPEQF
+340 FNDVYGLKPEQF

-365 REKAEDYGLVYQP
+365 REKAADYDLIYQP
-378 EPPYEVM
+378 EPPYEVLS
-385 ATHWLS
+385 TRWLS
-391 YDDVLVIK
+391 YDDILVLK
-399 AVEEMVEVYY
+399 GVEEMVEVYY

-420 LESYFPSA
+420 LEGYFPSA
-428 FSMYECL
+428 FAMYETL
-435 AGYYEEKG
+435 AGYYEAKG

-454 YEILLGFAK
+454 YEILLDFVK
-463 ENLNKEDMDIFTQIL
+463 EILNIEETRVFTQIL

-485 ENVKSRPD
+485 ENVKSRPA
-493 WAGSQETYKG
+493 WAASQEPFKAA
-503 RYVEFFKKEENR
+503 YVEFFKNEENR
-515 AKYFSGYE
+515 EKYFSGYE

-538 FTCDIQAVAAGCLP
+538 FTEDIRATAADEERG
-552 ADQKAAAAGCLS
+552 
-564 ADRRAAAGGEK
+564 
-575 KTGGDVFIWFDYLNR
+575 GGDVFIWFDYLNR

-602 RIDEVDE
+602 
-609 ETKN
+609 KLW

>member
-19 VYSLKANCGSYESQV
+19 VYSLKANCGSYEPQV

-57 DVICFSCYIWNI
+57 DVVCFSCYIWNI
-69 EMVGQIAGWLSLV
+69 GIVGQVAGWLKQV
-82 APGTKLWLGGPEV
+82 MPGIKIWLGGPEV
-95 SFDVEDRINS
+95 SFDIDERLKKWN
-105 WKFIDGVMYGEGE
+105 FIDGIMYGEGE
-118 DTFREMMAVWN
+118 DTFREMMACWN

-135 GVRGIGHRHE
+135 DILGIGHRQR
-145 DGKAHVHLPRDF
+145 DGKVHVHFPRDF
-157 VNMSGLNFVYTRPED
+157 VNMSQLNFVYTQPEK

-204 DLELV
+204 DLKLV
-209 KKELK
+209 KQELQ

-234 RKHSMEILKFIKA
+234 REHSMEILKFIKA

-258 ITADLLTEEELHF
+258 ITADLLTEEELDF

-285 VQSTNPETIKE
+285 VQSTNPATLKE

-305 LKEIV
+305 LQGIV
-310 KRIHAG
+310 RRIHAG

-365 REKAEDYGLVYQP
+365 REKAGDYGLIYQP
-378 EPPYEVM
+378 EPPYEVL
-385 ATHWLS
+385 AARWLS
-391 YDDVLVIK
+391 YDDLLVLK
-399 AVEEMVEVYY
+399 SVEEMVEVYY

-414 ENSLDW
+414 ENSLNW
-420 LESYFPSA
+420 LENYFPSA
-428 FSMYECL
+428 FVMYETL
-435 AGYYEEKG
+435 ARYYETKG

-449 SRMAR
+449 SRLDR
-454 YEILLGFAK
+454 YEILLDFVRESMK
-463 ENLNKEDMDIFTQIL
+463 EEETNIFVQIL

-485 ENVKSRPD
+485 ENVKSRPA
-493 WAGSQETYKG
+493 WAPNQDTYKG
-503 RYVEFFKKEENR
+503 LYVDFFKNEENR
-515 AKYFSGYE
+515 SRYFSGYE

-528 QIQRMTHIEH
+528 QIQRMTHIER
-538 FTCDIQAVAAGCLP
+538 FDLPVRTDMDGTGAGKGP
-552 ADQKAAAAGCLS
+552 
-564 ADRRAAAGGEK
+564 
-575 KTGGDVFIWFDYLNR
+575 VFIWFDYMHR

-602 RIDEVDE
+602 
-609 ETKN
+609 KLW

>member
-19 VYSLKANCGSYESQV
+19 VYSLKANCGSYEPQV

-57 DVICFSCYIWNI
+57 DVVCFSCYIWNI
-69 EMVGQIAGWLSLV
+69 GIVGQVAGWLKQV
-82 APGTKLWLGGPEV
+82 MPGIKIWLGGPEV
-95 SFDVEDRINS
+95 SFDIDERLKN
-105 WKFIDGVMYGEGE
+105 WNYIDGIMYGEGE
-118 DTFREMMAVWN
+118 DTFREMMSCWN
-129 GEKNIE
+129 GEKNVEDIL
-135 GVRGIGHRHE
+135 GIGHRHR
-145 DGKAHVHLPRDF
+145 DGKVHVHFPRDF
-157 VNMSGLNFVYTRPED
+157 VNMSQLNFVYTQPEE

-209 KKELK
+209 KRELQ

-234 RKHSMEILKFIKA
+234 REHSMEILKFIKA
-247 HDKGKTNFHFE
+247 HDRGKTNFHFE
-258 ITADLLTEEELHF
+258 ITADLLTEEELDF

-285 VQSTNPETIKE
+285 VQSTHPATLKE

-305 LKEIV
+305 LQGIV
-310 KRIHAG
+310 RRIHAG

-326 AGLPFEDLERFKQS
+326 AGLPFENLERFKQS

-365 REKAEDYGLVYQP
+365 REKAEDYGLIYQP
-378 EPPYEVM
+378 EPPYEVL
-385 ATHWLS
+385 ATRWLS
-391 YDDVLVIK
+391 YDDLLVLK
-399 AVEEMVEVYY
+399 SVEEMVEVYY

-414 ENSLDW
+414 ENSLNW
-420 LESYFPSA
+420 LENYFPSA
-428 FSMYECL
+428 FVMYETL
-435 AGYYEEKG
+435 ARYYETKG

-449 SRMAR
+449 SRLAR
-454 YEILLGFAK
+454 YEILLDFVR
-463 ENLNKEDMDIFTQIL
+463 ESMREEETNIFVQIL

-493 WAGSQETYKG
+493 WAPNQDAYKG
-503 RYVEFFKKEENR
+503 LYVNFFKNEENR
-515 AKYFSGYE
+515 SRYFSEYE

-528 QIQRMTHIEH
+528 QIQRMTHIER
-538 FTCDIQAVAAGCLP
+538 FDLPVRPDMAGTG
-552 ADQKAAAAGCLS
+552 AGK
-564 ADRRAAAGGEK
+564 GP
-575 KTGGDVFIWFDYLNR
+575 VFIWFDYMNR
-590 DPLTYKSRTVEV
+590 DPLTYKSRTIEV
-602 RIDEVDE
+602 
-609 ETKN
+609 KLW

>member
-19 VYSLKANCGSYESQV
+19 VYSLKANCGVYESQV

-43 YPEEIFQSLYREKA
+43 YAEEIFQSLYREKA

-69 EMVGQIAGWLSLV
+69 DIIGQVAGWLSQV
-82 APGTKLWLGGPEV
+82 APGVQIWLGGPEV
-95 SFDVEDRINS
+95 SFDVADRLDS
-105 WKFIDGVMYGEGE
+105 WNFVDGIMYGEGE
-118 DTFREMMAVWN
+118 DTFREMMACWN
-129 GEKNIE
+129 GEKNLE
-135 GVRGIGHRHE
+135 DVLGIGHRQP
-145 DGKAHVHLPRDF
+145 DGKVHVHFPRDF
-157 VNMSGLNFVYTRPED
+157 VNMSQLNFVYKRPENL
-172 FKNKIIYYET
+172 KNKIIYYET

-209 KKELK
+209 KRELQ

-234 RKHSMEILKFIKA
+234 REHSMEIMRFIKA

-258 ITADLLTEEELHF
+258 ITADLLTEEELDF

-296 IRRNVSFEK
+296 IRRKVSFER

-310 KRIHAG
+310 QRIHAG

-326 AGLPFEDLERFKQS
+326 AGLPFEGLERFKQS
-340 FNDVYALKPEQF
+340 FNDVYGLKPEQF
-352 QLGFLKVLKGSYM
+352 QLGFLKVLKGSYI
-365 REKAEDYGLVYQP
+365 REKAADYDLIYQP
-378 EPPYEVM
+378 EPPYEVLS
-385 ATHWLS
+385 TRWLS
-391 YDDVLVIK
+391 YDDILVLK
-399 AVEEMVEVYY
+399 GVEEMVEVYY

-420 LESYFPSA
+420 LEGYFPSA
-428 FSMYECL
+428 FAMYETL
-435 AGYYEEKG
+435 AGYYEAKG

-449 SRMAR
+449 SRMTR
-454 YEILLGFAK
+454 YEILLDFVK
-463 ENLNKEDMDIFTQIL
+463 EILNIEETRVFTQIL

-485 ENVKSRPD
+485 ENVKSRPA
-493 WAGSQETYKG
+493 WAASQEPFKAA
-503 RYVEFFKKEENR
+503 YVEFFKNEENR
-515 AKYFSGYE
+515 EKYFSGYE

-538 FTCDIQAVAAGCLP
+538 FTEDIRATAADEERG
-552 ADQKAAAAGCLS
+552 
-564 ADRRAAAGGEK
+564 
-575 KTGGDVFIWFDYLNR
+575 GGDVFIWFDYLNR

-602 RIDEVDE
+602 
-609 ETKN
+609 KLW

>member
-19 VYSLKANCGSYESQV
+19 VYSLKANCGVYESQV

-43 YPEEIFQSLYREKA
+43 YAEEIFQSLYREKA

-69 EMVGQIAGWLSLV
+69 DIIGQVAGWLSQV
-82 APGTKLWLGGPEV
+82 APGVQIWLGGPEV
-95 SFDVEDRINS
+95 SFDVAERLDS
-105 WKFIDGVMYGEGE
+105 WNFVNGIMYGEGE
-118 DTFREMMAVWN
+118 DTFREMMACWN
-129 GEKNIE
+129 GEKNLE
-135 GVRGIGHRHE
+135 DVLGIGHRQP
-145 DGKAHVHLPRDF
+145 DGKVHVHFPRDF
-157 VNMSGLNFVYTRPED
+157 VNMSQLNFVYKRPENL
-172 FKNKIIYYET
+172 KNKIIYYET
-182 SRGCPFQCSYCL
+182 SRGCPFQCIYCL

-209 KKELK
+209 KRELQ

-234 RKHSMEILKFIKA
+234 REHSMEIMRFIKA
-247 HDKGKTNFHFE
+247 HDKGKTNFHLE
-258 ITADLLTEEELHF
+258 ITADLLTEEELDF

-296 IRRNVSFEK
+296 IRRKVSFER

-310 KRIHAG
+310 QRIHAG

-326 AGLPFEDLERFKQS
+326 AGLPFEGLERFKQS
-340 FNDVYALKPEQF
+340 FNDVYGLKPEQF

-365 REKAEDYGLVYQP
+365 REKAADYDLIYQP
-378 EPPYEVM
+378 EPPYEVLS
-385 ATHWLS
+385 TRWLS
-391 YDDVLVIK
+391 YDDILVLK
-399 AVEEMVEVYY
+399 GVEEMVEVYY

-420 LESYFPSA
+420 LEGYFPSA
-428 FSMYECL
+428 FAMYETL
-435 AGYYEEKG
+435 AGYYEAKG

-449 SRMAR
+449 SRMTR
-454 YEILLGFAK
+454 YEILLDFVK
-463 ENLNKEDMDIFTQIL
+463 EILNIEETRVFTQIL

-485 ENVKSRPD
+485 ENVKSRPA
-493 WAGSQETYKG
+493 WAASQEPFKAA
-503 RYVEFFKKEENR
+503 YVEFFKNEENR
-515 AKYFSGYE
+515 EKYFSGYE

-538 FTCDIQAVAAGCLP
+538 FTEDIRETAAEEERG
-552 ADQKAAAAGCLS
+552 
-564 ADRRAAAGGEK
+564 
-575 KTGGDVFIWFDYLNR
+575 GGDVFIWFDYLNR

-602 RIDEVDE
+602 
-609 ETKN
+609 KLW

>member
-19 VYSLKANCGSYESQV
+19 VYSLKANCGVYESQV

-43 YPEEIFQSLYREKA
+43 YAEEIFQSLYREKA

-69 EMVGQIAGWLSLV
+69 DIIGQVAGWLSQV
-82 APGTKLWLGGPEV
+82 APGVQIWLGGPEV
-95 SFDVEDRINS
+95 SFDVAERLDS
-105 WKFIDGVMYGEGE
+105 WNFVDGIMYGEGE
-118 DTFREMMAVWN
+118 DTFREMMACWN
-129 GEKNIE
+129 GEKNLE
-135 GVRGIGHRHE
+135 DVLGIGHRQP
-145 DGKAHVHLPRDF
+145 DGKVHVHFPRDF
-157 VNMSGLNFVYTRPED
+157 VNMSQLNFVYKRPEN

-209 KKELK
+209 KRELQ

-234 RKHSMEILKFIKA
+234 REHSMEIMRFIKA

-258 ITADLLTEEELHF
+258 ITADLLTEEELDF

-296 IRRNVSFEK
+296 IRRKVSFER

-310 KRIHAG
+310 QRIHAG

-326 AGLPFEDLERFKQS
+326 AGLPFEGLERFKQS
-340 FNDVYALKPEQF
+340 FNDVYGLKPEQF
-352 QLGFLKVLKGSYM
+352 QLGFLKVLKGSYI
-365 REKAEDYGLVYQP
+365 REKAADYDLIYQP
-378 EPPYEVM
+378 EPPYEVLS
-385 ATHWLS
+385 TRWLS
-391 YDDVLVIK
+391 YDDILVLK
-399 AVEEMVEVYY
+399 GVEEMVEVYY

-420 LESYFPSA
+420 LEGYFPSA
-428 FSMYECL
+428 FAMYETL
-435 AGYYEEKG
+435 AGYYEAKE

-454 YEILLGFAK
+454 YEILLDFVK
-463 ENLNKEDMDIFTQIL
+463 EILNIEETRVFTQIL

-485 ENVKSRPD
+485 ENVKSRPA
-493 WAGSQETYKG
+493 WAANQEPFKAA
-503 RYVEFFKKEENR
+503 YVEFFKNEENR
-515 AKYFSGYE
+515 EKYFSGYE

-538 FTCDIQAVAAGCLP
+538 FTEDIRATAAEEERG
-552 ADQKAAAAGCLS
+552 
-564 ADRRAAAGGEK
+564 
-575 KTGGDVFIWFDYLNR
+575 GGDVFIWFDYLNR

-602 RIDEVDE
+602 
-609 ETKN
+609 KLW